1 MQARTTGRCHLTLI
15 IMARITRKE
24 IISVGETVEKREPQ
38 YTVGGNINWCSHSG
52 TQYGGSSKKKKKNNR
67 TTI

>member
-1 MQARTTGRCHLTLI
+1 MQARTTGRRHLTLI
-15 IMARITRKE
+15 VTARITRTE
-24 IISVGETVEKREPQ
+24 IISVGETAEKREPQ

-52 TQYGGSSKKKKKNNR
+52 TLYGGSSKNNNNNNR